1 MNVYGYEYGIGVY
14 PLRISD
20 YIKRRET
27 HVNVLLISDGET
39 QHYCWIKNMSS
50 LLYGQTSKHHGK
62 RHYCLRCLNGFATVK
77 SLAKH
82 EEYCEKHPVARR
94 VLPEPEKAILQ
105 FNHLNY
111 SMRVPFIVYADF
123 EAVTK
128 PVHTCQ
134 PNPELSYTKQYQK
147 HIPSSFSYNNN
158 NNITIT

>member
-1 MNVYGYEYGIGVY
+1 MNVYGYENGIEIY

-27 HVNVLLISDGET
+27 HVNLLLIFNGER

-62 RHYCLRCLNGFATVK
+62 RHYCLRCLNGFESAK
-77 SLAKH
+77 SLGKH

-94 VLPEPEKAILQ
+94 VLPEPKKAILQ
-105 FNHLNY
+105 FNHLSY
-111 SMRVPFIVYADF
+111 SIRVPFIVYADF

-128 PVHTCQ
+128 PVHTC
-134 PNPELSYTKQYQK
+134 
-147 HIPSSFSYNNN
+147 
-158 NNITIT
+158 